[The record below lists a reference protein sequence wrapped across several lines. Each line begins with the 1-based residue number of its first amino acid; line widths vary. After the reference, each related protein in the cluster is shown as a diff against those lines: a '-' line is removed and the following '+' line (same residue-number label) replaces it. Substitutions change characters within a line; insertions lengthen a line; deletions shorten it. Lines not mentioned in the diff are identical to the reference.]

1 MEINATH
8 TPPATLDTRVVGTAS
23 VIVMLISLA
32 FANFTGTGEG
42 GAGPYL
48 ITGGFSVLVAA
59 AVFGW
64 AVPRARRNGT
74 EMRTALVLTGLALI
88 GLPVFWSG
96 LTQVTAPGA
105 AMLAI
110 AAAPRRGLRVLLGI
124 ATVAYLAAV
133 VACVIG

>member
-8 TPPATLDTRVVGTAS
+8 TSPATLDTRVVAVAS

-32 FANFTGTGEG
+32 FANFSGSGDG

-48 ITGGFSVLVAA
+48 VTGAFSVLVAA

-74 EMRTALVLTGLALI
+74 EKRTALVLTGLAVI
-88 GLPVFWSG
+88 GLPVFWTG
-96 LTQVTAPGA
+96 LTQVTAPGV

-110 AAAPRRGLRVLLGI
+110 AAAPRRGLRVLLG
-124 ATVAYLAAV
+124 VAAVVYLIAV